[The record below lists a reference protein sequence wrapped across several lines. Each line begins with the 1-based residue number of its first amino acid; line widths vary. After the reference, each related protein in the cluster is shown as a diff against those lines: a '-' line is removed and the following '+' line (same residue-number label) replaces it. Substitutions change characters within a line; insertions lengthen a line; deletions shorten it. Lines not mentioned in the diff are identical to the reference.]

1 MKLSSPQRTLL
12 RMIAGEEPEETLF
25 GYKRESD
32 GKMCFGFGRIG
43 YSSLY
48 KSIICRKLLENGF
61 IIKTDETM
69 IFQML
74 KGDVES
80 HRYIIKPEY
89 LELI

>member
-12 RMIAGEEPEETLF
+12 RMIVGGEPEETIF

-32 GKMCFGFGRIG
+32 GKMCFGFGRVG
-43 YSSLY
+43 HPSLY
-48 KSIICRKLLENGF
+48 LSIIGRKLLENRL
-61 IIKTDETM
+61 ITKTDKSMT
-69 IFQML
+69 FQMI
-74 KGDVES
+74 KGDVEA